1 MDGGMA
7 GAVVDGQ
14 MDLKLG
20 GETVVLTANLF
31 AGRAICRHFGG
42 VQAALNRVAAG
53 DIEAFI
59 VIVRAGL
66 GIKADADAKAQDI
79 DERVFRGGIL
89 SLTSPLTE
97 FLLSVANGG
106 RPVGGAEPE
115 AAGPPGKGD
124 S

>member
-1 MDGGMA
+1 MT

-20 GETVVLTANLF
+20 GETVTLTANLF

-59 VIVRAGL
+59 AIVRAGL
-66 GIKADADAKAQDI
+66 GIATEAEAKVQNI

-115 AAGPPGKGD
+115 AATTPGKEDG